1 MTLLDSL
8 RDRVRADPRA
18 DLRADP
24 RPETGSDAEVLAAA
38 SGFDW
43 WQAPAAGALAA
54 AGSWLVLALPALVVW
69 VATAH
74 TTVGWGDALGIASAG
89 WFLGHGASVAVGELS
104 LSLAPLGLWLLA
116 LLLTV
121 RGARR
126 LLDRTERTAPGT
138 TWPRALVRQV
148 VPGFVLGYAGA
159 GLLAWLLTLAG
170 PARPGF
176 AAVLV
181 VLGIPVLALAWALL
195 RRYVADEECGVVG
208 EWLDRLPRW
217 LPRAVRPGVHGVAIL
232 LGLGTVLVVIMVA
245 ARWSTVSGL
254 HAAVNAGLVG
264 GVVLTAVQLLVLPN
278 LALFA
283 LAWLAG
289 PGFQIADGSTINLAG
304 AHPGLMPMIPVLGA
318 LPSDGAWSGWLI
330 LLLFVPV
337 IAGGL
342 IGWLACRSLAR
353 LSSWRT
359 KLATALAAVVTS
371 AAGLTVL
378 AALGS
383 GAVGVDRLSAVGTRP
398 LVFGAALLGLLVA
411 GAALS
416 VLSAQLLLRARPHR

>member
-8 RDRVRADPRA
+8 RDRVRADS
-18 DLRADP
+18 
-24 RPETGSDAEVLAAA
+24 RPETGSDDEVLEAP
-38 SGFDW
+38 SGLDW

-126 LLDRTERTAPGT
+126 LLDRTERSAPGT

-148 VPGFVLGYAGA
+148 VPGFVLGYAAA
-159 GLLAWLLTLAG
+159 GFLAWLLTLAG

-195 RRYVADEECGVVG
+195 RRYVAGEECGVVG

-217 LPRAVRPGVHGVAIL
+217 LPRAVRPGVHGAAIL

-264 GVVLTAVQLLVLPN
+264 GVVLTAAQLLVLPN
-278 LALFA
+278 LAVFA

-289 PGFQIADGSTINLAG
+289 PGFQIADGSTITLAG

-330 LLLFVPV
+330 LLLSVPV
-337 IAGGL
+337 LAGGV

>member
-8 RDRVRADPRA
+8 RDRVRADS
-18 DLRADP
+18 
-24 RPETGSDAEVLAAA
+24 RPETGSDDEVLEAP
-38 SGFDW
+38 SGLDW

-126 LLDRTERTAPGT
+126 LLDRTERSAPGT

-148 VPGFVLGYAGA
+148 IPGFVLGYAAA
-159 GLLAWLLTLAG
+159 GFLAWLLTLAG

-195 RRYVADEECGVVG
+195 RRYVAGEECGVVG

-217 LPRAVRPGVHGVAIL
+217 LPRAVRPGVHGAAIL

-264 GVVLTAVQLLVLPN
+264 GVVLTAAQLLVLPN
-278 LALFA
+278 LAVFA

-289 PGFQIADGSTINLAG
+289 PGFQIADGSTITLAG

-330 LLLFVPV
+330 LLLSVPV
-337 IAGGL
+337 LAGGV